1 MGAECANVSAA
12 LRAHILRRG
21 PRIACSRRVRINFSR
36 TSRCGLAGAAWGRF
50 VCGDACFADLL
61 TNKRFRYKTLNF
73 TPNRAKFML

>member
-36 TSRCGLAGAAWGRF
+36 TSRCGLVRPGDF

-61 TNKRFRYKTLNF
+61 TNKSFRSTTLNF
-73 TPNRAKFML
+73 TPNRAKCML